1 MKTNVS
7 KRISLNPRGIER
19 TIRTRQMPTREDF
32 LGRHICYTFSCSC
45 GRHAHIFYISP
56 ETVTVTGHGPSGA
69 GTIKSNV
76 PHKDALSL
84 LVRDTDT
91 TVLFELRILGLFE
104 LVDVIRHEKSRV
116 KHRLEYEGFVKK

>member
-19 TIRTRQMPTREDF
+19 IIRTTQMPTGEDF
-32 LGRHICYTFSCSC
+32 LGRYICYTFSCSC
-45 GRHAHIFYISP
+45 GRHAHVFHILP
-56 ETVTVTGHGPSGA
+56 ETVTVTGHGPGGA

-104 LVDVIRHEKSRV
+104 LVDVIRHEKTRV
-116 KHRLEYEGFVKK
+116 EHQQAHEDLVNK